1 MPGVQTELLK
11 QLYAAN
17 KKVVLLVL
25 TGGPI
30 SMTWEA
36 ANLPAIMVSLHGKPS

>member
-1 MPGVQTELLK
+1 MPGKQTELL
-11 QLYAAN
+11 QELFAVN

-36 ANLPAIMVSLHGKPS
+36 ANLPAIMVRLENRF